1 MANNFADDVAIE
13 DAHGTKGECNMGER
27 RIWVIEGW
35 KLVKSP
41 QFEVER

>member
-27 RIWVIEGW
+27 GNWAIEGW
-35 KLVKSP
+35 RLVKSA
-41 QFEVER
+41 QLEVQS